1 MVIRAAVPQEADLL
15 TELALRSKAVW
26 GYSESFMARCRPLL
40 TVTAQYIETM
50 PTFVAVAEDVCG
62 FYSLKARAGEVE
74 LDLLFVEP
82 AMIRRGVGAQLL
94 AHAREQARA
103 LGYARLI
110 IESDPGAE
118 PFYLRAGA
126 RRIGTIE
133 SSVEEGRLLPVLE
146 LALVQ
151 R

>member
-1 MVIRAAVPQEADLL
+1 MVIREAVPQEAEIL

-40 TVTAQYIETM
+40 TVTPQYIAM
-50 PTFVAVAEDVCG
+50 LPTFVAVDSVICG
-62 FYSLKARAGEVE
+62 FYSLKARAGELE

-94 AHAREQARA
+94 AHARAEARA

-133 SSVEEGRLLPVLE
+133 STVEAGRLLPVLE
-146 LALVQ
+146 LELV
-151 R
+151 

>member
-40 TVTAQYIETM
+40 TLTPHYIETT
-50 PTFVAVAEDVCG
+50 PTFVAVDEDVCG
-62 FYSLKARAGEVE
+62 FYSLKQRGGDVE

-82 AMIRRGVGAQLL
+82 VKIRRGVGAELL

-118 PFYLRAGA
+118 GFYVRAGA
-126 RRIGTIE
+126 RRIGTVA
-133 SSVEEGRLLPVLE
+133 STVEENRLLPVLE
-146 LALVQ
+146 LALV
-151 R
+151 